1 MSRGRVRADS
11 RGHMEIVVQAAR
23 ELELPAHYIG
33 SLQHWLRKQAR
44 GAGQRSLAE
53 FDLGEFA

>member
-1 MSRGRVRADS
+1 
-11 RGHMEIVVQAAR
+11 MEIVVQAAR

-33 SLQHWLRKQAR
+33 SLQRWLRKQAR

-53 FDLGEFA
+53 FDLGEFDLGEFA